1 MTMVLGAGALVLGAG
16 RASAQTVA
24 VTSAA
29 VSDSA
34 TRFAE
39 SSQKVAT
46 GDRYLAAGQ
55 RDSAGRW
62 YSRAI
67 DHNPD
72 DIDATVKLATL
83 LVEDGHGAR
92 AQHLLADALRRHPD
106 DPRLLHFHALR
117 IGADTTGASHYGP

>member
-1 MTMVLGAGALVLGAG
+1 VIVGAGGLALGAG
-16 RASAQTVA
+16 RVAAQTVA

-29 VSDSA
+29 APDSA
-34 TRFAE
+34 ARFAE
-39 SSQKVAT
+39 SARKVAI
-46 GDRYLAAGQ
+46 GDRFLAAGQ

-72 DIDATVKLATL
+72 DVDATVKLATL

-92 AQHLLADALRRHPD
+92 AQHLLTDALRRHPD
-106 DPRLLHFHALR
+106 DPRLLHFHAYR
-117 IGADTTGASHYGP
+117 IGADTTGASHFGP